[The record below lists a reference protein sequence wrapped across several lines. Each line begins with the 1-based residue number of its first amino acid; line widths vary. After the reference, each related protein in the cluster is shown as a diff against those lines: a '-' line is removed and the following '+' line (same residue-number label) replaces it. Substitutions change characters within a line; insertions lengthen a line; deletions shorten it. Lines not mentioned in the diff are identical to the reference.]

1 MDGLL
6 GVVWDNAGWPVLV
19 ELCWRRKWVEEWEE
33 DEGDEVENSSEV
45 PGDERDRGL
54 VVAWELTPM
63 LERLSVI
70 GVVEEV
76 LKAKE
81 MDGVD
86 V

>member
-1 MDGLL
+1 MGE
-6 GVVWDNAGWPVLV
+6 VV
-19 ELCWRRKWVEEWEE
+19 E
-33 DEGDEVENSSEV
+33 
-45 PGDERDRGL
+45 DERDRGL
-54 VVAWELTPM
+54 VVAWELSLM

-70 GVVEEV
+70 NVVEEV